1 MKIISTPIKKEE
13 ILNKY
18 NHFFKK
24 MVKAVVDVENKII
37 AVDAE
42 LHADLEEMLIEN
54 GSGQNSLWG
63 INLYLENEK
72 DDWLAYTALINIRP
86 ALGNNGMEIKNET
99 IKKKV
104 AEIVYQLIV

>member
-1 MKIISTPIKKEE
+1 MKIISAPIKKEE

-54 GSGQNSLWG
+54 GSRQNSLWG

-86 ALGNNGMEIKNET
+86 ALENNGMEIKNET
-99 IKKKV
+99 IKKKI

>member
-1 MKIISTPIKKEE
+1 MKIISVPIKKEE
-13 ILNKY
+13 VLKNH
-18 NHFFKK
+18 NHFFRK

-54 GSGQNSLWG
+54 GSGQNSLGG

-72 DDWLAYTALINIRP
+72 NDWLAYTALINIRP
-86 ALGNNGMEIKNET
+86 ALGNDGMEIKSEA
-99 IKKKV
+99 IKKKI
-104 AEIVYQLIV
+104 AEIVCQLIV

>member
-1 MKIISTPIKKEE
+1 MKIISVPVKKEK
-13 ILNKY
+13 ILKNY

-24 MVKAVVDVENKII
+24 MVKAVIDVENRII
-37 AVDAE
+37 AIDAE

-54 GSGQNSLWG
+54 GSRQNALWG

-72 DDWLAYTALINIRP
+72 DDWLACTALINIRP
-86 ALGNNGMEIKNET
+86 ALGNDGMEIKNET
-99 IKKKV
+99 IKKKI